1 MSNMNKLQLTKIWYK
16 YAEDLLLNKKIVKVH
31 WSDWD
36 EEEWTQTGLVFVT
49 EDNTAF
55 FLSSDDEGNNPGA
68 LHWSSDEKITENKTT
83 HGIIPVGVMDKNAYY
98 KALIDESI
106 QKEKKGKGESKKSKS

>member
-1 MSNMNKLQLTKIWYK
+1 MSDTNKLQSTKNWYK

-31 WSDWD
+31 WSDWS

-68 LHWSSDEKITENKTT
+68 LHWTSSTRKTKDKTT
-83 HGIIPVGVMDKNAYY
+83 HGIIPVGVMNNNAYY

-106 QKEKKGKGESKKSKS
+106 QKEKK